1 MVNNHTK
8 RKRPMR
14 GMALLASAA
23 LLLSGCGAG
32 ETAQESQEPED
43 IEILYHADDGEFNR
57 KWGEMESI
65 SPEEGSSASESET
78 EPEEKTVITLATVV
92 MPTGENETNL
102 IEDVVAEFNRRNT
115 KYSVELRTC
124 YSGEELGTMR
134 ERLSVEV
141 GAGGGPDILT
151 GDVFPITQEIM
162 DSGVLVDLS
171 PYLEKSGVTP
181 ETFFPEYAYAV
192 SGDRIYGIVPEMS
205 IRGYCVDAAVLGDSQ
220 PPQDIESF
228 ADLLLEYPGH
238 GSFLGP
244 MTGGR
249 YILAYFL
256 EGSEDLWGMIDWE
269 KKTCDFTGPLFS
281 KFLDVSKRYRED
293 GKKGYDSVV
302 NDYFV
307 HIQGPPSYQ
316 ISSQFPGNV
325 IVGYFFDDGPHY
337 NASAA
342 ASDVMMINAN
352 TEHLEGA
359 YAFLSFVLS
368 RDGQDFYGESVQKEL
383 WNTSWEYS
391 AKLSEVGAIDAPLNE
406 ETKQEMLD
414 AYEDARFLPRRT
426 EAILDIVYEEA
437 EDYLEGDRSKEDV
450 IEKIQNRVQLYLD
463 EQG

>member
-1 MVNNHTK
+1 MVNNQTK
-8 RKRPMR
+8 RKRPMG
-14 GMALLASAA
+14 GMALFVSAA
-23 LLLSGCGAG
+23 LLLSGCGTG

-43 IEILYHADDGEFNR
+43 IEILYHADDGEFSHTTGLGWETPPVENSSDEESGR
-57 KWGEMESI
+57 QDGEKEKI
-65 SPEEGSSASESET
+65 VLTFALVSESGGDNFSE
-78 EPEEKTVITLATVV
+78 
-92 MPTGENETNL
+92 
-102 IEDVVAEFNRRNT
+102 VVAKFNQESDR
-115 KYSVELRTC
+115 YSVELQTC
-124 YSGEELGTMR
+124 RYGEELETMR
-134 ERLSVEV
+134 NRLSVEV
-141 GAGGGPDILT
+141 GAGDGPDLMT
-151 GDVFPITQEIM
+151 NDVFPITQEIM
-162 DSGVLVDLS
+162 DSGVLVNLT
-171 PYLEKSGVTP
+171 PYLEQSGVTL
-181 ETFFPEYAYAV
+181 ESFFPAYATAV
-192 SGDRIYGIVPEMS
+192 SGDGIYGVSPS
-205 IRGYCVDAAVLGDSQ
+205 ALYTGYSVDAEVLGDSQ

-244 MTGGR
+244 RMGGR

-293 GKKGYDSVV
+293 GKKGYDPVV
-302 NDYFV
+302 NDYYV

-325 IVGYFFDDGPHY
+325 FVGCFFDDGPHY
-337 NASAA
+337 ITSAA
-342 ASDVMMINAN
+342 ATDVMMINAN

-368 RDGQDFYGESVQKEL
+368 RDGQNFYGNSVQKEL

-406 ETKQEMLD
+406 ETKQEILD

-437 EDYLEGDRSKEDV
+437 EGYLEGNQKLEDV
-450 IEKIQNRVQLYLD
+450 VEKIQNRVQLYLD

>member
-1 MVNNHTK
+1 MVNNQTK
-8 RKRPMR
+8 GKRPMR

-23 LLLSGCGAG
+23 LLLSGCGAK

-43 IEILYHADDGEFNR
+43 IEIFYHADDGEFNL
-57 KWGEMESI
+57 KWGQMESI
-65 SPEEGSSASESET
+65 SPEEDSSAAESET
-78 EPEEKTVITLATVV
+78 EPEEKTVITLATEI
-92 MPTGENETNL
+92 MPTGENATNP
-102 IEDVVAEFNRRNT
+102 IEDIVAEFNRRNT

-124 YSGEELGTMR
+124 YAGDELATMR

-151 GDVFPITQEIM
+151 GEVFPITQEIM

-171 PYLEKSGVTP
+171 PYLEKSGVTT

-192 SGDRIYGIVPEMS
+192 SGDRIYAIVPEMS
-205 IRGYCVDAAVLGDSQ
+205 VDGYCVDAAVLGDSQ

-238 GSFLGP
+238 GSFIMPTL
-244 MTGGR
+244 GGR

-293 GKKGYDSVV
+293 GKKGYDPVV
-302 NDYFV
+302 NDYYV

-325 IVGYFFDDGPHY
+325 FVGCFFDDGPHY
-337 NASAA
+337 ITSAA
-342 ASDVMMINAN
+342 ATDVMMINAN

-368 RDGQDFYGESVQKEL
+368 RDGQNFYGDSVQKEL

-406 ETKQEMLD
+406 ETKQEILE
-414 AYEDARFLPRRT
+414 AYEDARYLPRRT

-437 EDYLEGDRSKEDV
+437 ADYLEGDRSKEDV